1 MPRVPCVFRVRWVCH
16 RRAWARRGASAG
28 GARPLQR
35 RCGARRGHETIP
47 QTAIFAPGCSLSP
60 LLLHPRVGSGTSS
73 ALFLQGGQQG
83 VPRISGG
90 RHPASRRWVSQALL
104 TFPAQ
109 QRALGRIASCK
120 TDLWIGFFISFA
132 AKHKGTTSPHSYKT
146 TTVGDADG
154 QALCGEPCPA
164 PTPFLRLWER
174 GATAPRLP
182 PASLS
187 PTPGSRHSPSG
198 LLQNTPCT
206 LLGENSAV
214 WRGGALRP
222 APRGALFGSV
232 VNWRR

>member
-1 MPRVPCVFRVRWVCH
+1 MQLVTSPPAPTGGLGHQQRPV
-16 RRAWARRGASAG
+16 SAG
-28 GARPLQR
+28 GAARGASHFGRQAPGVPPLGFTSPLDLSSAATCPGEDCFMQNRPLDW
-35 RCGARRGHETIP
+35 
-47 QTAIFAPGCSLSP
+47 L
-60 LLLHPRVGSGTSS
+60 
-73 ALFLQGGQQG
+73 
-83 VPRISGG
+83 
-90 RHPASRRWVSQALL
+90 
-104 TFPAQ
+104 
-109 QRALGRIASCK
+109 
-120 TDLWIGFFISFA
+120 FISFA

-206 LLGENSAV
+206 LLGENRAV